1 MLPTPSPRP
10 LSSDLAAC
18 CWIPQF
24 ALRCEEARHPELTQG
39 PAAVLS
45 PDDARRVWQISRPA
59 RRVGVKPAMTVS
71 QAIGLSPTL
80 KLCEADPVH
89 YDERFSALLAA
100 LVTVS
105 PVIEPAEL
113 GRVYVGLDGLEG
125 IYGDLGL
132 QVEAI
137 ECGMRNAECGVDTR
151 SPSIDSALHTPHSAL
166 GVRIGVAK
174 GKFTSW
180 VAASRAKPGAPVIV
194 PAGTERAFLGRQ
206 PLAVLP
212 LDPDTHRRLLRLGL
226 STLRDLSSLPE
237 EAVTSQFGDAGRKL
251 WRLAAG
257 QIVEPVTGR
266 RTPEPIVQSLT
277 FYTPVAERELL
288 LQSFERILTLALAH
302 PRRTGWRVREMRA
315 EAKIEHGSSWLAS
328 FTLKDPTAAPDRL
341 LALLKVRIEQAPLTG
356 AAERLTIQFTDFAP
370 GTTELQLFA
379 RDAGAEARARRRDSL
394 RTAAHE
400 IRLRFR
406 RPLLQHVI
414 EVQPWSRL
422 PERRYALI
430 DFEP

>member
-1 MLPTPSPRP
+1 MTTAPPRP
-10 LSSDLAAC
+10 LTSDLAAC

-24 ALRCEEARHPELTQG
+24 ALRCEEARHPGFTTG

-45 PDDARRVWQISRPA
+45 PDDARKVWQVSRHA
-59 RRVGVKPAMTVS
+59 RRTGVRTGMTVS
-71 QAIGLSPTL
+71 QAIGLAPTL

-89 YDERFSALLAA
+89 YDERFSSLLGS
-100 LVTVS
+100 LTDVS
-105 PVIEPAEL
+105 PVVEPAEL
-113 GRVYVGLDGLEG
+113 GRLFVGLDGLEG
-125 IYGDLGL
+125 IHGNIER
-132 QVEAI
+132 QIMAI
-137 ECGMRNAECGVDTR
+137 ERGIKEEDCEA
-151 SPSIDSALHTPHSAL
+151 
-166 GVRIGVAK
+166 RIGVAK
-174 GKFTSW
+174 GKFIAW
-180 VAASRAKPGAPVIV
+180 VAASRAKAGSFVIV
-194 PAGTERAFLGRQ
+194 KPGTERAFLDAQ
-206 PLAVLP
+206 QLAVLP
-212 LDPDTHRRLLRLGL
+212 LDTDTHRRLLRLGL

-257 QIVEPVTGR
+257 KVIEPVVGR

-277 FYTPVAERELL
+277 FYTPVAEREFL
-288 LQSFERILTLALAH
+288 LQAFSRILTLALAH
-302 PRRTGWRVREMRA
+302 PRRIGWRVREMRA
-315 EAKIEHGSSWLAS
+315 EAKLEHGASWLAS
-328 FTLKDPTAAPDRL
+328 FTLKDPTATLDRL
-341 LALLKVRIEQAPLTG
+341 LALLRVRIEQTPLTG
-356 AAERLTIQFTDFAP
+356 AVEKLTILFTDFAP

-379 RDAGAEARARRRDSL
+379 RDAGAEARARRRDAL

-406 RPLLQHVI
+406 RPFLQHVI